1 KAAGVLVAGR
11 DPAAVDAT
19 CCRVMGIDPKKIEYL
34 RIARGEE
41 NLGENAFRQ
50 VGENIRA
57 VHTDFQLIDDWKGI
71 RLAA

>member
-1 KAAGVLVAGR
+1 
-11 DPAAVDAT
+11 
-19 CCRVMGIDPKKIEYL
+19 MGIDPKKIEYL
-34 RIARGEE
+34 RIARSEE

-57 VHTDFQLIDDWKGI
+57 VRTDFQLIEEWKSI

>member
-1 KAAGVLVAGR
+1 MFSWNTGR
-11 DPAAVDAT
+11 RCGGCASK
-19 CCRVMGIDPKKIEYL
+19 IDPKKIEYL
-34 RIARGEE
+34 RIARSEE

-57 VHTDFQLIDDWKGI
+57 VRTDFQLIEEWKSI